1 VTRRLNVGV
10 IGARFGADVHVP
22 AFQAD
27 PRCDVRAIAGRDAG
41 RVADLARRLGVPQPF
56 DDWRALVDAPDIDA
70 VGIAVPP
77 AAQPAIIVY
86 AAEQG
91 KHVFCEKPVAAS
103 VADARSALAAVERRG
118 VVHGIDFIFPEI
130 AAWRRARELL
140 AEGAIGRVAHFAYT
154 WRIET
159 YASRTNA
166 DTWKNHPDEG
176 GGALG
181 NFASHAFHNIE
192 WLIGPVHRIPMFAC
206 PKGPRT
212 GRAVDGIV
220 LVEGVEGDVSGSLSV
235 STDAFLGSGH
245 RIEVYGERGTLTLH
259 NPTPDYVHGFRLK
272 LGSRATGV
280 LEPVPGVE
288 KESGPDGRLAMVSR
302 LVRRFVDAIESG
314 RQTTPDL
321 SDGVRVQAL
330 LARAAAV
337 AEGLPD
343 IVPAAVAAP

>member
-1 VTRRLNVGV
+1 VTRRFNVGV
-10 IGARFGADVHVP
+10 IGLRFGADVHVP
-22 AFQAD
+22 AFRSD
-27 PRCDVRAIAGRDAG
+27 PRCDVRAIAGRGAA
-41 RVADLARRLGVPQPF
+41 RVAELARRLGVPDPF
-56 DDWRALVDAPDIDA
+56 DDWRALVDSADIDA

-77 AAQPAIIVY
+77 AAQPAMVVY
-86 AAEQG
+86 AAERG

-103 VADARSALAAVERRG
+103 VADARSALDAVERRG

-159 YASRTNA
+159 HASRTHA
-166 DTWKNHPDEG
+166 DTWKNRPDEG

-181 NFASHAFHNIE
+181 NFVSHVFHNIE
-192 WLIGPVHRIPMFAC
+192 WLIGPVRRIPMLAC
-206 PKGPRT
+206 PRGPRI

-220 LVEGVEGDVSGSLSV
+220 EIEGDVSGSLSV

-259 NPTPDYVHGFRLK
+259 NPTPDHASGFRLK
-272 LGSRATGV
+272 IGSRATGV
-280 LEPVPGVE
+280 LEAVPGIE
-288 KESGPDGRLAMVSR
+288 TESGPDGRLTQVSR

-314 RQTTPDL
+314 GQTTPNL
-321 SDGVRVQAL
+321 SHGVRVQTL
-330 LARAAAV
+330 LARAASV
-337 AEGLPD
+337 AEGLSD
-343 IVPAAVAAP
+343 IVPAAVGAP